1 MTSSPARMVPVV
13 RLIDDLA
20 RQELKLK
27 LAGAFAEAN
36 GIRDAIVRIL
46 RLANEGETSMDN
58 TGED

>member
-1 MTSSPARMVPVV
+1 MTGPARMIPVV

-20 RQELKLK
+20 RQELRLK

-46 RLANEGETSMDN
+46 RLADEGDTSIDQ
-58 TGED
+58 GED